1 MALVEDFLRV
11 LVDTDCEI
19 AKTMF
24 NTWIARKSTTDRD
37 NWRIFLETPITNSWL
52 AEFRGKTHTGLQ
64 KGLKVYRKSGT
75 YSEEGDGE
83 FVREICMFM
92 TEFDT
97 KAKPFFAAI
106 PKPPPVKAPLAK
118 VTLPAEYFP
127 QAEEVKPKEKIV
139 AVKKVKRVRSYCP
152 SELPQPPPPTKN
164 AMILGVGTYPEVIH
178 MVLSQLGYH
187 TPPYTH
193 KISDDG
199 IADPEEF
206 ASEVLSLMKDMG
218 MERVLLSPGTRS
230 QFDLAKQVWGS
241 LNRSP
246 RFLTDDLR
254 FGRFAY
260 LAWKIKEG
268 E

>member
-1 MALVEDFLRV
+1 MALIEEFLIV
-11 LVDTDCEI
+11 LVETDCKP
-19 AKTMF
+19 AKFMF
-24 NTWIARKSTTDRD
+24 NTWIARKSNTDPAK
-37 NWRIFLETPITNSWL
+37 WRIFIETPITNSWL
-52 AEFRGKTHTGLQ
+52 AEFRDKTHNGLH
-64 KGLKVYRKSGT
+64 KGLEVYRRSGNCDDEA
-75 YSEEGDGE
+75 YGKL
-83 FVREICMFM
+83 VREIHMFM
-92 TEFDT
+92 TEFDI

-178 MVLSQLGYH
+178 IVLSQLGYH